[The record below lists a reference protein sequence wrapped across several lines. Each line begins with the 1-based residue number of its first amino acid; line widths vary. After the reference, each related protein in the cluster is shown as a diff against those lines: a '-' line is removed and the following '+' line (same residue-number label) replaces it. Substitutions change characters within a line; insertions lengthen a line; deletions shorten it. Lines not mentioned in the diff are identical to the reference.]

1 MSNKKDEVLCFF
13 CNKKIKDGIMCDN
26 CEDELIDYMSEHKE
40 TDYLNNWFIYYKHLI
55 SAYFF

>member
-13 CNKKIKDGIMCDN
+13 FNKKIKDGIMCDN

-40 TDYLNNWFIYYKHLI
+40 TDYLNN
-55 SAYFF
+55 